1 MTTTRVLATRSWFV
15 AGLLGPVFFVLAIVA
30 AVVAGD
36 SSGSFFV
43 GLLAFL
49 VTLRIG
55 RVTRRLVRGRPWDA
69 LYDAIWPAAAVVY
82 AYLFAG
88 VGSLTDWAAVLLALL
103 LAGPTRRIVD
113 RAFLPRRT
121 RRPQQWLSRFEEWGL
136 PAPDD
141 VIPGRWTRKG

>member
-1 MTTTRVLATRSWFV
+1 VTTTRVLATRPWFV
-15 AGLLGPVFFVLAIVA
+15 AGLLAPIFFVLAIVA

-36 SSGSFFV
+36 SSDSFFV

-49 VTLRIG
+49 VTLGIG
-55 RVTRRLVRGRPWDA
+55 RVIRRLVRGRPWDA
-69 LYDAIWPAAAVVY
+69 LHDAIWPAVAVVY

-113 RAFLPRRT
+113 RAFLPRRA
-121 RRPQQWLSRFEEWGL
+121 RRTQRWMSHLEEWGL
-136 PAPDD
+136 PAADD
-141 VIPGRWTRKG
+141 VIPGRWTRKD

>member
-1 MTTTRVLATRSWFV
+1 VTTTRVLATRPWFV
-15 AGLLGPVFFVLAIVA
+15 AGLLTPIFFVLAIIA
-30 AVVAGD
+30 AIVAGD
-36 SSGSFFV
+36 SSDSFFV

-55 RVTRRLVRGRPWDA
+55 RVIRRLVRNRPLDA
-69 LYDAIWPAAAVVY
+69 LYQAIWPAAAIVY

-88 VGSLTDWAAVLLALL
+88 LGSLPDWAAVLLALL

-121 RRPQQWLSRFEEWGL
+121 RPPQQWLLRFEEWGL

>member
-1 MTTTRVLATRSWFV
+1 VTTTRVLATRPWFV
-15 AGLLGPVFFVLAIVA
+15 SGLLTPIFFVLAIVA
-30 AVVAGD
+30 AIVAGD
-36 SSGSFFV
+36 SSNSFFV

-55 RVTRRLVRGRPWDA
+55 RVIRRLVRSRPQDA
-69 LYDAIWPAAAVVY
+69 LYEAIWPAAAVGY

-88 VGSLTDWAAVLLALL
+88 LGSLPDWAAVLLALI

-113 RAFLPRRT
+113 RAFLPRR
-121 RRPQQWLSRFEEWGL
+121 RRPQQWLTRFEEWGL

>member
-1 MTTTRVLATRSWFV
+1 VTTTRVVATRPWFV
-15 AGLLGPVFFVLAIVA
+15 AGLLAPIFFVLAIVA
-30 AVVAGD
+30 AVVVGD
-36 SSGSFFV
+36 SSDSFFV

-55 RVTRRLVRGRPWDA
+55 RVIRRLVRRRPWDA

-103 LAGPTRRIVD
+103 LAGPTRRIID

-141 VIPGRWTRKG
+141 VIPGRWTRRD